1 MLLLSLPLGSEG
13 LLLLLVLALIIGPA
27 LITIKV
33 IKKPFT
39 IGRILLFSLIWLIL
53 WSIIGS
59 LFN

>member
-13 LLLLLVLALIIGPA
+13 LLLLLGLALIIGPA

-33 IKKPFT
+33 IKKQFT

>member
-13 LLLLLVLALIIGPA
+13 LLLLLGLALIIGPA

-39 IGRILLFSLIWLIL
+39 IGRILLFSLFWLIL